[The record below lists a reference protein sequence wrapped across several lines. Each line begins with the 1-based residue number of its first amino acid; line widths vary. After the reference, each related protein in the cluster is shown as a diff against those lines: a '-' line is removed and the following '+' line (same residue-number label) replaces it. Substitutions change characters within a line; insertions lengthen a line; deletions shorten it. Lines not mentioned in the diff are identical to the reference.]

1 MRLETKPY
9 VMQDYDLTNFRF
21 NKQAWHSHGKVPWQ
35 PGSRSTGRDGAPVS
49 NPM

>member
-21 NKQAWHSHGKVPWQ
+21 NKQAPRNPWRNEQ
-35 PGSRSTGRDGAPVS
+35 IAQR
-49 NPM
+49 